1 MPVTVVLEQLDVTV
15 AIIANHNS
23 DLGPLILALLTAQLD
38 FYSLLVINF
47 VSGLKVTPF
56 VDLN

>member
-1 MPVTVVLEQLDVTV
+1 MPITVVLEQLDVTV
-15 AIIANHNS
+15 AIIANHNG
-23 DLGPLILALLTAQLD
+23 DLGPLVLALLTAQLD

-47 VSGLKVTPF
+47 VSGLKVTSF